1 MSESQKCA
9 RCGAEISRSAPGGHC
24 LRCVLELALT
34 EDDDPSPG
42 EDVTPVRESAS
53 NDPSKPASPGDR
65 IGRYR
70 LVEQIGKGGFG
81 VVFKA
86 EQEEPIRRFVAL
98 KVIKL
103 GMDTEQVIARFEA
116 ERQALALMDHPNIAK
131 VLDAGADAAGR
142 PYFVMELVP
151 GTKITDYC
159 DAHKL
164 SLQQRFAL
172 FIQVCQAIQHAHQKG
187 VIHRDI
193 KPSNVL
199 VTEAN
204 GVPVPKVIDFGI
216 ARATQDQRL
225 TEESLSTA
233 FAQFLGTPAYM
244 SPEQAGLGG
253 QDIDSRSDI
262 YSLGMLLYELL
273 TAQPAFD
280 AETLGKAALDEV
292 LRFIREEEPPR
303 PSARLT
309 TLSAAELDTV
319 AQCRQ
324 VQPASLPKLLR
335 GDLDWIV
342 MRAVEK
348 ERSSRYETA
357 NGLALDIQRYLDHE
371 PVFARPPSQLYRF
384 QKVVRRNRVAFAAG
398 SMVLAA
404 LILGLGVS
412 TWLFLRERA
421 ARQRA
426 VTAEAT
432 AKTEAAKSARS
443 TLFLQGVLKGVG
455 PAVAR
460 GRDTKVLREILDETA
475 AGVTKDLTA
484 QPEVEAELRGT
495 LGSVYEDV
503 GDYDK
508 AESMDRAALALR
520 RKSSPESLKVAD
532 CLNNLANVFYRQ
544 GKLTNA
550 EAMHREALGM
560 RRKLLGSKHVKV
572 ADSLNNL
579 AEVLQAQS
587 KFREAEAI
595 DRDALA
601 MRRELL
607 GDNSNDTAESLG
619 NLAGVLSLEGKLEEG
634 EAMQRESIEMTKRAV
649 GNDHPDVAIAL
660 NDLADMLLRKASWLR
675 PKPPTE
681 WRWRCG

>member
-1 MSESQKCA
+1 
-9 RCGAEISRSAPGGHC
+9 
-24 LRCVLELALT
+24 
-34 EDDDPSPG
+34 
-42 EDVTPVRESAS
+42 
-53 NDPSKPASPGDR
+53 
-65 IGRYR
+65 
-70 LVEQIGKGGFG
+70 
-81 VVFKA
+81 
-86 EQEEPIRRFVAL
+86 
-98 KVIKL
+98 
-103 GMDTEQVIARFEA
+103 
-116 ERQALALMDHPNIAK
+116 
-131 VLDAGADAAGR
+131 
-142 PYFVMELVP
+142 
-151 GTKITDYC
+151 
-159 DAHKL
+159 
-164 SLQQRFAL
+164 
-172 FIQVCQAIQHAHQKG
+172 
-187 VIHRDI
+187 
-193 KPSNVL
+193 
-199 VTEAN
+199 
-204 GVPVPKVIDFGI
+204 
-216 ARATQDQRL
+216 
-225 TEESLSTA
+225 
-233 FAQFLGTPAYM
+233 
-244 SPEQAGLGG
+244 
-253 QDIDSRSDI
+253 
-262 YSLGMLLYELL
+262 MLLYELL

-292 LRFIREEEPPR
+292 LRFIRRGGAAAPIRPADDVVGGGTGHGGPMPSSPTGQPPEAASR
-303 PSARLT
+303 RLGLDRNAGRGEGAKQPLRDGQRLGSGHP
-309 TLSAAELDTV
+309 TLLGS
-319 AQCRQ
+319 
-324 VQPASLPKLLR
+324 
-335 GDLDWIV
+335 
-342 MRAVEK
+342 RA
-348 ERSSRYETA
+348 
-357 NGLALDIQRYLDHE
+357 G
-371 PVFARPPSQLYRF
+371 FARPPSQLYRF

-607 GDNSNDTAESLG
+607 GDNS
-619 NLAGVLSLEGKLEEG
+619 
-634 EAMQRESIEMTKRAV
+634 QRHGRISRQP
-649 GNDHPDVAIAL
+649 GWGAL
-660 NDLADMLLRKASWLR
+660 PRRQIGGGGSDAARVDAR
-675 PKPPTE
+675 
-681 WRWRCG
+681 